1 MPRDSFVI
9 ETHDLTKAYKGVQ
22 ALRSLDLKVQKHSI
36 FGFLGRTALVRG
48 PARPYSP
55 HLWHRPRLRSGHRTR
70 QRRHSAENW
79 LSSSGSALL
88 RRSERP

>member
-48 PARPYSP
+48 PARP
-55 HLWHRPRLRSGHRTR
+55 
-70 QRRHSAENW
+70 
-79 LSSSGSALL
+79 
-88 RRSERP
+88 